1 MLANFKIKIQDN
13 TAYKQSRAV
22 LSFCF
27 HFLHKK
33 FLWGIFKCIDEKFF
47 KFLFVGALNTLF
59 GYALYAFFVTLGLK
73 ANLALFFQYI
83 LGILWNFK
91 TTGTI
96 VFKNNNNRLIF
107 KFFLSY
113 IFTFTINSFA
123 LNFLIKYLNEYIAQ
137 AVLVLPVAVIS
148 FLIFKFWVFRENNC

>member
-13 TAYKQSRAV
+13 TAYKQFRAV

-27 HFLHKK
+27 HYLHKR
-33 FLWGIFKCIDEKFF
+33 FLWGVFKCIDEKFF

-59 GYALYAFFVTLGLK
+59 GYVIYALFITIGLR

-91 TTGTI
+91 TTGSI

-107 KFFLSY
+107 KFIISY
-113 IFTFTINSFA
+113 IFTFSINSVF
-123 LNFLIKYLNEYIAQ
+123 LNLLTKHLNDYFSQ
-137 AVLVLPVAVIS
+137 AILVLPVAVIS
-148 FLIFKFWVFRENNC
+148 FLIFKFWVFKENKC

>member
-1 MLANFKIKIQDN
+1 MLASFKNKIKDN
-13 TAYKQSRAV
+13 TALKNIKAV

-27 HFLHKK
+27 HYLHEK
-33 FLWGIFKCIDEKFF
+33 FLWGIFKCVDEKFF

-59 GYALYAFFVTLGLK
+59 GYALYAFFVAIGLK